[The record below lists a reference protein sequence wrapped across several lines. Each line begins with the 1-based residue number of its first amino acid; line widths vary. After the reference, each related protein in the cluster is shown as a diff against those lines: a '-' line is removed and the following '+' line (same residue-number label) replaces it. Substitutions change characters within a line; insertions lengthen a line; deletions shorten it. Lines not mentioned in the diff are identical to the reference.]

1 MKHYAFL
8 LLMIVA
14 LAGCT
19 TTYKGSIKGAQNQD
33 ASKSNRDVA
42 SQSAPS
48 ASEKWARF
56 GSEDEV
62 FFHPGIWK
70 KILCEVF
77 AEYMN
82 FSIPNR
88 RN

>member
-48 ASEKWARF
+48 ASEK
-56 GSEDEV
+56 
-62 FFHPGIWK
+62 
-70 KILCEVF
+70 
-77 AEYMN
+77 
-82 FSIPNR
+82 
-88 RN
+88 